1 MFMVLII
8 TDNLYSGAAIIR
20 NVFGILSTI
29 SKKYRSRNVYPCK
42 RKRTCRKYNFAISP
56 MKPQES
62 KPTEIMRGYRDK
74 IFVLLTIFIAIIFV
88 GLNYCARKTNSS
100 LSPLES

>member
-1 MFMVLII
+1 MRL
-8 TDNLYSGAAIIR
+8 
-20 NVFGILSTI
+20 VFFQLSLKNI
-29 SKKYRSRNVYPCK
+29 APELFYPCK